1 MPSLR
6 GTPLMRRIDWTAMI
20 SRLLRRALPAAVLL
34 AAASAA
40 PALAEHPKAL
50 LAHTPSGGQP
60 NAPAQDP
67 AISKDGRMDRYAAY
81 DSAATDITPGANG
94 HRNVYL
100 VKRAGAI
107 TRTGTPWQVGATTL
121 VSKGYNGPADN
132 DSWGPAFDGYDYVH
146 AGREITVTPKCLAF
160 VSAADNLVR
169 GDTDGH
175 ADVFLKRLPS
185 GKLKRIATPGAAT
198 DVALDGRCWYMAYV
212 AGGSLYLK
220 NLRSGGVKRIAGGQS
235 SSPEL
240 SANGKI
246 TVFSRNGSV
255 YVNRQG
261 GGGTHRVGTG
271 ILPSGD
277 EWGRYVA
284 YQSGSD
290 VWVANTQGSPQAHV
304 IAAGAAPSMTAGGHF
319 VFYVT
324 AAIATSNVYR
334 AFGTCPGGSVAQQI
348 AGSPHGNYAAF
359 SCASGALFLSYI
371 GPK

>member
-1 MPSLR
+1 VAGVLA
-6 GTPLMRRIDWTAMI
+6 LTA
-20 SRLLRRALPAAVLL
+20 
-34 AAASAA
+34 AA

-60 NAPAQDP
+60 NAPALDP

-81 DSAATDITPGANG
+81 DSAATDITPGTNG

-100 VKRAGAI
+100 VRRAGAI
-107 TRTGTPWQVGATTL
+107 TRTGTPWQMGATTL
-121 VSKGYNGPADN
+121 VSAGIGGPAN
-132 DSWGPAFDGYDYVH
+132 GDSTGPAFDGYDYVH
-146 AGREITVTPKCLAF
+146 AGREITVKPKCLAF
-160 VSAADNLVR
+160 VSTASNLVR
-169 GDTDGH
+169 GDGNGH
-175 ADVFLKRLPS
+175 ADVFLKRLPT
-185 GKLKRIATPGAAT
+185 GKLKRIATPGAASE
-198 DVALDGRCWYMAYV
+198 VALDGRCWYMAYV
-212 AGGSLYLK
+212 AGGSLYWK
-220 NLRSGGVKRIAGGQS
+220 NLRTGHVKRIAGGTS

-246 TVFSRNGSV
+246 IVFSRNGTV

-271 ILPSGD
+271 VATTGD

-290 VWVANTQGSPQAHV
+290 VWLANTQGAPRAHLL
-304 IAAGAAPSMTAGGHF
+304 ASNGAAPSMTAGGHF
-319 VFYVT
+319 VFYVSGP
-324 AAIATSNVYR
+324 IATSNVYR
-334 AFGTCPGGSVAQQI
+334 SFGTCPGGSAAQQI

-359 SCASGALFLSYI
+359 SCASGQLFLSYI